1 MKGNKMPNLT
11 LSNEEL
17 STIKYALRMYL
28 LLEIT
33 KEEQDICEEIIFVIE
48 DYEAKGE

>member
-1 MKGNKMPNLT
+1 MPNLT
-11 LSNEEL
+11 LSNQEML
-17 STIKYALRMYL
+17 VIKLAIQKYT